1 MNRKIPKTPIT
12 YAFIDSQNLNLG
24 VLYDIKKR
32 DKTIYKGQKLDF
44 KKFRDYIRV
53 KYGVKEAYIFIGNIP
68 KNQDLYLYLQNCGY
82 KLVMKDAAK
91 YWDKKT
97 KQYEYKGNVDTD
109 IVLYSVGKFYKDY
122 TDAVFVSGDGDFV
135 STYDYLAEKGKLK
148 AIIVPNRY
156 NYSRLLNKYHD
167 ILQFVTNNKTLF
179 RESKRPGV
187 AVGIKTLGVPGHGDE
202 SIVANRARKVN
213 RKMLMDRKQ
222 VKRSPDENTNS

>member
-1 MNRKIPKTPIT
+1 MVAHNPVKKPIT

-32 DKTIYKGQKLDF
+32 GATIYKGQKLDF

-68 KNQDLYLYLQNCGY
+68 KNQDLYLYLQDCGY

-91 YWDKKT
+91 HWDKKT

-135 STYDYLAEKGKLK
+135 STYEYIAEKGKLK
-148 AIIVPNRY
+148 AIIAPNRY
-156 NYSRLLNKYHD
+156 NYSKLLDNFSDKLFFVSD
-167 ILQFVTNNKTLF
+167 IPSVF
-179 RESKRPGV
+179 RQHKRPG
-187 AVGIKTLGVPGHGDE
+187 AAFGIKALGQPGHGDKT
-202 SIVANRARKVN
+202 IVSNRAQKVN
-213 RKMLMDRKQ
+213 SKTRKG
-222 VKRSPDENTNS
+222 VSE